1 MDNPDVKVRT
11 QTLKESL
18 KSVTV
23 PCKIDRK
30 TFKRFAI
37 YDTIVRRKCWR
48 NPALFAL
55 IMSGFAAACF
65 FARKTHAQATLLG
78 GVLLGVGLVL
88 PIVWFGMFFSSV
100 SRQAT
105 RSGLSPD
112 RAQYYVTL
120 SEEKIHVSKGKE
132 TADFLWQDVYLAR
145 RVKGCF
151 YLYVSPAR
159 AFLLPDGA
167 ESEQG
172 WAIITAALD
181 PEKIQDKS

>member
-1 MDNPDVKVRT
+1 M
-11 QTLKESL
+11 KESL
-18 KSVTV
+18 TSVTV

-30 TFKRFAI
+30 IFKRFAV

-48 NPALFAL
+48 NPVLFTL

-65 FARKTHAQATLLG
+65 LARKTHAQAALLG

-88 PIVWFGMFFSSV
+88 PVVWFGMFFSSV

-112 RAQYYVTL
+112 KAQYYVTL

-132 TADFLWQDVYLAR
+132 TADFSWQDAYLAR
-145 RVKGCF
+145 RVKGCV

-167 ESEQG
+167 ESAQA
-172 WAIITAALD
+172 WTIITAALD
-181 PEKIQDKS
+181 PLKVQDKT